1 VATRRLDSFSITPP
15 IRMFFSCRFDV
26 KSIRN
31 EKDTVKEKN
40 RAED

>member
-1 VATRRLDSFSITPP
+1 MKVQIFVRPP
-15 IRMFFSCRFDV
+15 NFFELRMFCSCRFDV

-40 RAED
+40 RVED